1 MKMSFYPKL
10 AVSSIL
16 KNKRM
21 FVPYI
26 FTCIGMIMMFYIVM
40 FLGVSDILNNLRG
53 GETIRI
59 VLSLGSQVIAV
70 FSGIFLFYT
79 NSFLARRRKKE
90 FGLYNILGMGK
101 GNIGIILFWETLI
114 IGIISIGIGL
124 LAGIIFS
131 KLAELVLVNLMG
143 SIVNYTFSISF
154 IYPIQS

>member
-79 NSFLARRRKKE
+79 NSFLA
-90 FGLYNILGMGK
+90 
-101 GNIGIILFWETLI
+101 
-114 IGIISIGIGL
+114 
-124 LAGIIFS
+124 
-131 KLAELVLVNLMG
+131 
-143 SIVNYTFSISF
+143 
-154 IYPIQS
+154 

>member
-70 FSGIFLFYT
+70 FLEFLFYT
-79 NSFLARRRKKE
+79 NSF
-90 FGLYNILGMGK
+90 
-101 GNIGIILFWETLI
+101 
-114 IGIISIGIGL
+114 
-124 LAGIIFS
+124 
-131 KLAELVLVNLMG
+131 
-143 SIVNYTFSISF
+143 
-154 IYPIQS
+154 